1 MALFFIENAMTD
13 LSTIRTVLKA
23 QGHSD
28 ADIDKIIAVMNHP
41 EAFKYATQTKDFDTA
56 YKMTLPKEEIKTQAS
71 LDQWFSEFCKVSPN
85 DAEELS
91 KYLTKFSRFVQSSV
105 DKQKSQS

>member
-1 MALFFIENAMTD
+1 M
-13 LSTIRTVLKA
+13 S
-23 QGHSD
+23 
-28 ADIDKIIAVMNHP
+28 AVMNNT
-41 EAFKYATQTKDFDTA
+41 EALKHATATNDFDAA

-71 LDQWFSEFCKVSPN
+71 LDQWFSEFCKVSPS

-91 KYLTKFSRFVQSSV
+91 KYFTKFSRFVQSSV